1 MANDPKDP
9 LVSVYIAIC
18 LAEETMDIKYVQ
30 RAKSEL
36 LKVIADKYEVENDN
50 GE

>member
-1 MANDPKDP
+1 MANDAKDP

-18 LAEETMDIKYVQ
+18 LAEETMDIQYVQ
-30 RAKSEL
+30 KAKAEL
-36 LKVIADKYEVENDN
+36 LKIIAEKYGVENN